1 MRSIRRG
8 YTLVEMLAVM
18 AIFSVTMSVIIL
30 TLHAL
35 QKAGD
40 RAHANVTA
48 GVELDRFVTQL
59 RADAHA
65 ARTFALSPTEPAQ
78 SAASVLTLTL
88 PDQQIVAYELTSDRI
103 QRLVRSGD
111 VVQHHESYRVRPVL
125 EKGWTVNVIKNPSAP
140 LISINLQPS
149 RSRGNHPRGLAPLN
163 VHAAVGLISPE
174 PAAPNK

>member
-8 YTLVEMLAVM
+8 FTLVEMLAVM
-18 AIFSVTMSVIIL
+18 AVFSVTMSVIIL

-40 RAHANVTA
+40 RAHANVSA
-48 GVELDRFVTQL
+48 GVELDRFATQL

-65 ARTFALSPTEPAQ
+65 ARTCTLSPTEPAQ

-88 PDQQIVAYELTSDRI
+88 PDQQIVEYQLTSDQI

-111 VVQHHESYRVRPVL
+111 VDQHHESYHVRPVL
-125 EKGWTVNVIKNPSAP
+125 EKGWTVNANSSAP
-140 LISINLQPS
+140 LLTINLQPAQS
-149 RSRGNHPRGLAPLN
+149 HGNHPRGLAPLN
-163 VHAAVGLISPE
+163 VNAAVGLISPE

>member
-1 MRSIRRG
+1 LI
-8 YTLVEMLAVM
+8 EMLAVM
-18 AIFSVTMSVIIL
+18 AVFSVTLSVIIL

-40 RAHANVTA
+40 RAHANVSA
-48 GVELDRFVTQL
+48 GVELDRFATQL

-88 PDQQIVAYELTSDRI
+88 PDQQIVEYQLTSDQI
-103 QRLVRSGD
+103 QRRVRSGD
-111 VVQHHESYRVRPVL
+111 VDQHHESYRLLPVL
-125 EKGWTVNVIKNPSAP
+125 EKGWTLNANSFAP
-140 LISINLQPS
+140 LITINLQPAQ
-149 RSRGNHPRGLAPLN
+149 SRGNHPRGLAPLN

>member
-8 YTLVEMLAVM
+8 FTLVEMLAVM
-18 AIFSVTMSVIIL
+18 TVFSVTMSVIIL

-40 RAHANVTA
+40 RAHANVSA
-48 GVELDRFVTQL
+48 GVELDRFATQL

-65 ARTFALSPTEPAQ
+65 ARTFTLSPTEPAH

-88 PDQQIVAYELTSDRI
+88 PDQQIVEYQLTSDQI

-111 VVQHHESYRVRPVL
+111 VDQHRESYRVRPVL
-125 EKGWTVNVIKNPSAP
+125 GKGWAVNVIKDPSAP
-140 LISINLQPS
+140 LITINLQPAQ
-149 RSRGNHPRGLAPLN
+149 SRGNHPRGLAPLN
-163 VHAAVGLISPE
+163 VNAAVGLISPE
-174 PAAPNK
+174 PAAPSK